1 MTKRTNQTPE
11 PLEKLEQRELGILQ
25 LIHSGMNSSRLEL
38 AKQADL
44 SASSITAIV
53 QRLIK
58 KGLVVESEPVTFE
71 PESATSPLGRRPI
84 PLQVRGEAAY
94 LVGVDLGSF
103 FLRIVITD
111 INGAIVYRAQART
124 EMSVG
129 RERVL
134 ERTFLSIHQAIR
146 ESNIPPKSIKGI
158 GVAHSGVIDS
168 EAGMVLSYPRP
179 GQMAEWKN
187 VPLRALFE
195 KEFNLPCLLED
206 SVRTSTIAER
216 SFGAARELNN
226 FLYIDVG
233 MGIGAGI
240 FIDGKLY
247 RGAGGRA
254 GEFGHITVN
263 ENGPLC
269 SCGNTGCLETVA
281 SCAAIIQ
288 NVKTAI
294 ERGIDSR
301 IRELASGDL
310 DQVSIELIAQAAAED
325 DSLAYR
331 ELQRSTSYIG
341 IGLANLVNLLNPKV
355 VIFGGALFREIPQ
368 LIADPLR
375 RIIRQ
380 RSLEKSAQEVQLVV
394 STLGRDASALGAAR
408 LIAERIIQDLY
419 RNWPLHGANG
429 SMADVPTQRKNS
441 AGKTEPSGKG
451 YAGKN
456 LVAR

>member
-1 MTKRTNQTPE
+1 MRKARARPLE
-11 PLEKLEQRELGILQ
+11 PLEKLEQRELHILQ
-25 LIHSGMNSSRLEL
+25 LIHSGMNNSRLEL
-38 AKQADL
+38 ARQADL
-44 SASSITAIV
+44 SPSSITAIV

-58 KGLVVESEPVTFE
+58 KGLVIESEP
-71 PESATSPLGRRPI
+71 ATSQLGRRPI
-84 PLQVRGEAAY
+84 PLQVRGDAAY

-111 INGAIVYRAQART
+111 VNGEIVYRSQART
-124 EMSVG
+124 DMKVG

-146 ESNIPPKSIKGI
+146 ESNLPPKLIKGI
-158 GVAHSGVIDS
+158 GIAHSGVIDS
-168 EAGMVLSYPRP
+168 EAGVVLSYPRP
-179 GQMAEWKN
+179 GQMAEWRN
-187 VPLRALFE
+187 VPLRELFE
-195 KEFNLPCLLED
+195 KEFDLPCLLED
-206 SVRTSTIAER
+206 SVRTSTIAEKC
-216 SFGAARELNN
+216 FGAGRELSN

-240 FIDGKLY
+240 FLDGRLY

-263 ENGPLC
+263 ESGPLC

-288 NVKTAI
+288 NVRTAI
-294 ERGIDSR
+294 EKGIDSR
-301 IRELASGDL
+301 IREATGGDL
-310 DQVSIELIAQAAAED
+310 DKVSIELIAQAATDD

-331 ELQRSTSYIG
+331 ILQRSASYIG
-341 IGLANLVNLLNPKV
+341 IGLANLVNLLNPRV

-375 RIIRQ
+375 RIIKQ

-394 STLGRDASALGAAR
+394 STLGGEASALGAAR
-408 LIAERIIQDLY
+408 LIAEKIIDDLY
-419 RNWPLHGANG
+419 LHWSSHGT
-429 SMADVPTQRKNS
+429 DS
-441 AGKTEPSGKG
+441 ASHVSPKQARGRIVQAVSAED
-451 YAGKN
+451 N
-456 LVAR
+456 VAAR

>member
-1 MTKRTNQTPE
+1 MVKTSTRAHE
-11 PLEKLEQRELGILQ
+11 PLEKLEQRELHILQ
-25 LIHSGMNSSRLEL
+25 LIHSGMNNSRLEL

-44 SASSITAIV
+44 SPSSITAIV

-58 KGLVVESEPVTFE
+58 KGLVVESEP
-71 PESATSPLGRRPI
+71 ATSHLGRRPI
-84 PLQVRGEAAY
+84 PLQVRRDAAY

-111 INGAIVYRAQART
+111 INGEIIYRSQART

-134 ERTFLSIHQAIR
+134 EKTFLCIHQAIR
-146 ESNIPPKSIKGI
+146 ESNIPPKLIKGI
-158 GVAHSGVIDS
+158 GIAHSGVIDS
-168 EAGMVLSYPRP
+168 EAGVVLSYPRP

-187 VPLRALFE
+187 VPLRDIFQ

-216 SFGAARELNN
+216 SFGAASELNN
-226 FLYIDVG
+226 FLYIEVG

-240 FIDGKLY
+240 FIDGKIY

-254 GEFGHITVN
+254 GEFGHVTVN
-263 ENGPLC
+263 ESGPLC

-281 SCAAIIQ
+281 SCSAVIQSVRAAIE
-288 NVKTAI
+288 K
-294 ERGIDSR
+294 GIDSK
-301 IRELASGDL
+301 IRELTGGDL
-310 DQVSIELIAQAAAED
+310 EKVSIELIAQAAEEG

-331 ELQRSTSYIG
+331 VLQRSASYIG
-341 IGLANLVNLLNPKV
+341 VGLANLVNLFNPRV

-368 LIADPLR
+368 LIEDPLR

-380 RSLEKSAQEVQLVV
+380 RALEKSAQEVQLVV
-394 STLGRDASALGAAR
+394 SKLGAEAGALGAAR
-408 LIAERIIQDLY
+408 LIGERIMEDLY
-419 RNWPLHGANG
+419 LHWSAPGATG
-429 SMADVPTQRKNS
+429 ASTQDAKQTKIKLSPPVVAEDGMA
-441 AGKTEPSGKG
+441 
-451 YAGKN
+451 
-456 LVAR
+456 AR